1 MVLSNG
7 PMPCEAQSMLYFQSR
22 KKCVTE
28 KPYYNRRR
36 IYTEEK
42 EKFVAA
48 VWGKEFISFLA
59 NL

>member
-1 MVLSNG
+1 MILSNG
-7 PMPCEAQSMLYFQSR
+7 PMPCEAQSTFYFQSR